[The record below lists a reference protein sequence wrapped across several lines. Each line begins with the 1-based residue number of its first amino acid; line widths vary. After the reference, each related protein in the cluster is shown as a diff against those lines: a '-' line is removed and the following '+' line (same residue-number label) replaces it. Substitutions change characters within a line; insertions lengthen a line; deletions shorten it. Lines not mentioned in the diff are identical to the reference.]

1 MNKRTRKFLE
11 DLCHAT
17 VVFGIPLAFV
27 VLGVYAIGAWG
38 IIGLLPVGFGCTFGF
53 VFLANLADYLK

>member
-17 VVFGIPLAFV
+17 IVFGIPLAFV
-27 VLGVYAIGAWG
+27 VFGVYAVGAGG
-38 IIGLLPVGFGCTFGF
+38 IIALLPVGFGCIFGF
-53 VFLANLADYLK
+53 VLLVNLADYLR